1 MNLQKQNKFSELESK
16 HFKKYL
22 FTAVEV
28 SNKNSKLSKKTE
40 KILFIFH
47 EFYWEMIDSSVSTS
61 KSAYFDYDEYKNDLK
76 ISLISLS

>member
-1 MNLQKQNKFSELESK
+1 VTQ
-16 HFKKYL
+16 KYL

-28 SNKNSKLSKKTE
+28 SNKNSKLSKKTEKTE